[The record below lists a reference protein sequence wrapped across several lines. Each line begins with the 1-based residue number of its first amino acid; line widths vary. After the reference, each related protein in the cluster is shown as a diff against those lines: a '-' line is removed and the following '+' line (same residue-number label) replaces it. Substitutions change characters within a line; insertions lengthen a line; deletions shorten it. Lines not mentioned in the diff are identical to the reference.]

1 MVVAEDLENAL
12 AASDL
17 VIGSAGAI
25 SLAEITALGKPSII
39 IPKAYTAENH
49 QEYNAKSIEKQ
60 GAGVAILE
68 KNLTDVS
75 LNDAV
80 TRLLG
85 NREELLEMANKS
97 KEIGKPEAIDLI
109 YDEILKIYNANNKEK
124 LHKKESKK
132 SKKEENTDTN
142 VDLDKKEDTS
152 SQGKVIGIK
161 KK

>member
-1 MVVAEDLENAL
+1 MFSRVSLVVAR
-12 AASDL
+12 
-17 VIGSAGAI
+17 AGALTI
-25 SLAEITALGKPSII
+25 SELKAANMPGILIPLPTA
-39 IPKAYTAENH
+39 AENH

-152 SQGKVIGIK
+152 SQGKVIVIK